1 MVAESRPA
9 VAPPQPTPQSP
20 SIVRAQ
26 FIDPQPMP
34 VSGPI
39 GCDDPFA
46 DAGELAADKLV
57 AEVLR
62 RNPSL
67 EAMMFAWQAA
77 AARYPQ
83 VVSLE
88 DPMLMLAMGPGTFGD
103 PNHDVA
109 WMVEGSQKIPWHGKR
124 ELRGEQSQAEASAA
138 RMDLADAELRLVESA
153 KVAFLEYY
161 LVRRDLELN
170 EEGLRLT
177 QGFRETADEH
187 YRNLLVTQQDLLQAD
202 LELNELRRRKLEL
215 ERMDRIAAARINTLL
230 HRPPAERLPPPPAA
244 LPSPTADAALDVAQA
259 IAVERRPDLVALG
272 ARLRAE
278 QASVALAERDYYP
291 DLTVVGRYDGF
302 WQRADRNLAPMV
314 GVNLNVPFDNDRRRA
329 AIREAQSRVAQR
341 RAEFEAK
348 LDEVRSDVQIAY
360 QQLVESRR
368 SLELFDKSIL
378 PVAEHNLE
386 SARANYGAT
395 KIDFL
400 RLLEADRQAI
410 TLREKRQQALADYYR
425 ALAAFERA
433 SGGPLPQRSG
443 AEQIPPGKH

>member
-1 MVAESRPA
+1 
-9 VAPPQPTPQSP
+9 
-20 SIVRAQ
+20 
-26 FIDPQPMP
+26 
-34 VSGPI
+34 
-39 GCDDPFA
+39 
-46 DAGELAADKLV
+46 
-57 AEVLR
+57 
-62 RNPSL
+62 
-67 EAMMFAWQAA
+67 
-77 AARYPQ
+77 
-83 VVSLE
+83 
-88 DPMLMLAMGPGTFGD
+88 
-103 PNHDVA
+103 
-109 WMVEGSQKIPWHGKR
+109 
-124 ELRGEQSQAEASAA
+124 
-138 RMDLADAELRLVESA
+138 MDLADAELRLVESA

-202 LELNELRRRKLEL
+202 LELNDLRRRKLEL
-215 ERMDRIAAARINTLL
+215 ERMDRVAVARVNTLL
-230 HRPPAERLPPPPAA
+230 HRLPAERLPPPPGA
-244 LPSPTADAALDVAQA
+244 LPNPMTAPALDVAQA
-259 IAVERRPDLVALG
+259 IVVERRPDLVALG

-278 QASVALAERDYYP
+278 QASVELAERDYYP